1 MWTASGRPKR
11 LMVRVTTAGSGA
23 PTGGSEGASE
33 QGTNH
38 DVVCMWLTLPEG
50 SIVMVV
56 TVLVYVTLQ
65 PGAACTSSRASRQ
78 WL

>member
-1 MWTASGRPKR
+1 MR
-11 LMVRVTTAGSGA
+11 LTLPVTMAGSGA

-33 QGTNH
+33 QGANH
-38 DVVCMWLTLPEG
+38 NDVCVWLTLPVG

-65 PGAACTSSRASRQ
+65 RGVACTSSRASRQ
-78 WL
+78 